1 MSSVVNNSTMNA
13 TPRAEPNN
21 VPPFTMHFQTVNTP
35 FLHLSTTILP
45 RVNASTIRAYI
56 TYRFRNTPVVSRLMA
71 TRLIFHTPISPTS
84 TQTSPPP
91 PTSPTPES
99 PTTPAQPLC
108 VTVAACKGHDN
119 SFMIMGPP
127 LTPHEGDPIQDGS
140 HLLLN
145 DKMHVQIVGY
155 HELFLN
161 VVIFAGQE
169 EYTGRIIELW
179 TSRDWAVVSERARM
193 GLLMD
198 TSTLHSR
205 IPNIYEDHDPFS
217 PSFNRV

>member
-1 MSSVVNNSTMNA
+1 
-13 TPRAEPNN
+13 
-21 VPPFTMHFQTVNTP
+21 
-35 FLHLSTTILP
+35 
-45 RVNASTIRAYI
+45 
-56 TYRFRNTPVVSRLMA
+56 MA
-71 TRLIFHTPISPTS
+71 TCLIFHTPISPTS

-91 PTSPTPES
+91 PAPPTPES
-99 PTTPAQPLC
+99 PTTPTQPLC

-161 VVIFAGQE
+161 VVIFAGRE
-169 EYTGRIIELW
+169 EYTGWIIELW
-179 TSRDWAVVSERARM
+179 TLRDWAVVSERARM
-193 GLLMD
+193 GLLTD
-198 TSTLHSR
+198 TSTLHSC
-205 IPNIYEDHDPFS
+205 IPNIYEDCDPFP
-217 PSFNRV
+217 PSFNHV